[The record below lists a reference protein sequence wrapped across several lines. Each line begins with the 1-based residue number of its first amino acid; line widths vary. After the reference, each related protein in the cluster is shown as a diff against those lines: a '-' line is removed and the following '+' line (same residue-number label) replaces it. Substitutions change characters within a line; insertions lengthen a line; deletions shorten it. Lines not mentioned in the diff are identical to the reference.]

1 MHRMGRLSVAVG
13 IVVTLCGLAA
23 CSGETGKA
31 TPTSGTSSPAS
42 PSSGQQPGAAVP
54 TISNPLP
61 ASVIQRDP
69 CSVLTSTQIDGL
81 FTGTPTQSPVQDTG
95 AAKSCSWSDLDKGS
109 LVGVQLVYAWKDGL
123 RTVYN
128 TQSQGG
134 FFKVLQPVQG
144 YPVVAYGPHD
154 ERSQGRCS
162 VAIGIA
168 DNAAF
173 DIDVTLARSVVGQ
186 ADPCQDANHVADL
199 AVTTLKG
206 GA

>member
-1 MHRMGRLSVAVG
+1 MHRAGRVGTAVG
-13 IVVTLCGLAA
+13 VVATLCGLAA
-23 CSGETGKA
+23 CSGESGTA
-31 TPTSGTSSPAS
+31 TPAPSSAS
-42 PSSGQQPGAAVP
+42 PSTGQQSGSPVP
-54 TISNPLP
+54 KVSNPLP

-69 CSVLTSTQIDGL
+69 CTVLTQAQIDGL
-81 FTGTPTQSPVQDTG
+81 FSGTPTQGAVQDTG

-109 LVGVQLVYAWKDGL
+109 LVGIQLVYAWKDGL
-123 RTVYN
+123 SSVYN
-128 TQSQGG
+128 TQGQGG
-134 FFKVLQPVQG
+134 FFKVLSPVQG

-162 VAIGIA
+162 VAVGIA

-173 DIDVTLARSVVGQ
+173 DVDVTLARSAVGQ
-186 ADPCQDANHVADL
+186 ADPCEDANHVADL